1 MHNDVQQE
9 RNSFSVWLCPTEL
22 QRLRFLDMHARVKTA
37 RRVQGATIALS
48 VLFSARWFGWWPVVL
63 TLMAVVT
70 LAVLEKVYVR
80 TTHPEIAS
88 AASIATLQII
98 LAANVA
104 VTGGA
109 SSPLLPFLMVP
120 AIMLAARFRQAVV
133 VCGVA
138 ASLVLLVA
146 AILAAAFWLP
156 TAPTVPPVVN
166 VVAYLAL
173 LASLVTAQVTLL
185 SAELESRG
193 DAVVDQLTGLFNRK
207 AMHGR
212 FAEAAAQAKLI
223 NSPISLVICDL
234 DLFKNV
240 NDEHGHDRGDL
251 VLQEVA
257 FRMRK
262 TMRVLDLVYRIGG
275 EEFVILLPGQD
286 EQHALQ
292 LAERVIADIEAEPI
306 TGLRITMS
314 AGVATSSPK
323 DIEFDALLKRADLAL
338 YSAKRAGRNRVHAAS
353 AMPSRLDARP

>member
-1 MHNDVQQE
+1 MDTEVQLQ
-9 RNSFSVWLCPTEL
+9 RSTISVWLCPTEL
-22 QRLRFLDMHARVKTA
+22 QRLRFLDMHARVRTA
-37 RRVQGATIALS
+37 RRVQGATLALS
-48 VLFSARWFGWWPVVL
+48 TLFSALWFGWWPVVL
-63 TLMAVVT
+63 TVMAVVV

-88 AASIATLQII
+88 AASITSLQII

-109 SSPLLPFLMVP
+109 TSPLLPFLMVP
-120 AIMLAARFRQAVV
+120 AIMLAARFRLAVV
-133 VCGVA
+133 VWGVS
-138 ASLVLLVA
+138 ASVVLLVA
-146 AILAAAFWLP
+146 AIVAAVFLLP
-156 TAPTVPPVVN
+156 QAPAHDPALN

-223 NSPISLVICDL
+223 DSPISLVICDL
-234 DLFKNV
+234 DHFKHV
-240 NDEHGHDRGDL
+240 NDEYGHDRGDL

-257 FRMRK
+257 FRMRR
-262 TMRVLDLVYRIGG
+262 TLRVLDLVYRIGG

-286 EQHALQ
+286 EEHALQ
-292 LAERVIADIEAEPI
+292 LAQRVIADIEAEPI
-306 TGLRITMS
+306 TDLRITMS

-323 DIEFDALLKRADLAL
+323 DIEFDVLLKRADLAL

-353 AMPSRLDARP
+353 AIPSRQDARA

>member
-1 MHNDVQQE
+1 M
-9 RNSFSVWLCPTEL
+9 
-22 QRLRFLDMHARVKTA
+22 
-37 RRVQGATIALS
+37 
-48 VLFSARWFGWWPVVL
+48 
-63 TLMAVVT
+63 
-70 LAVLEKVYVR
+70 
-80 TTHPEIAS
+80 
-88 AASIATLQII
+88 
-98 LAANVA
+98 
-104 VTGGA
+104 
-109 SSPLLPFLMVP
+109 
-120 AIMLAARFRQAVV
+120 
-133 VCGVA
+133 
-138 ASLVLLVA
+138 A
-146 AILAAAFWLP
+146 AILAAVFLLP
-156 TAPTVPPVVN
+156 TAPTAPPVVN

-292 LAERVIADIEAEPI
+292 LAHRVIADIEAEPI

-323 DIEFDALLKRADLAL
+323 DIEFDVLLKRADLAL

-353 AMPSRLDARP
+353 AMPSRLEARA